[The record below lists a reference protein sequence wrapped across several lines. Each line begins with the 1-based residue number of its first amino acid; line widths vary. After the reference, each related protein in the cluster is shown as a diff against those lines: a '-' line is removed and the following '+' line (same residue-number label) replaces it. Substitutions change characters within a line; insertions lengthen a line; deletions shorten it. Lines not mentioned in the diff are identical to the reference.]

1 MKLLSIDTST
11 QTASVA
17 VIASGKVMGEMMLN
31 TPLTHSQK
39 LMPLIESLI
48 GQLSL
53 KIKDFD
59 GFCVCEGPGSFTGV
73 RIGLSSAKA
82 FAQAHGGFVVTET
95 SMGLLALGNIIHEGI
110 ILAALDAKRREV
122 YYGIYRSNGKVIT
135 KIEEDVMP
143 LSNLLEKVEN
153 MFSAERILCVGEA
166 LNIYSDEFSALKEH
180 WNKNNYILGSENHN
194 LIHASSFAHLPLT
207 SDQFKTYQDVKANYM
222 RKSQAER
229 DRDKKREAL

>member
-17 VIASGKVMGEMMLN
+17 VIESGKVIGEMMLN

-59 GFCVCEGPGSFTGV
+59 GFCVCQGPGSFTGV
-73 RIGLSSAKA
+73 RIGISTVKA

-95 SMGLLALGNIIHEGI
+95 SMGLLALVNPLMIF
-110 ILAALDAKRREV
+110 L
-122 YYGIYRSNGKVIT
+122 KV
-135 KIEEDVMP
+135 P
-143 LSNLLEKVEN
+143 C
-153 MFSAERILCVGEA
+153 F
-166 LNIYSDEFSALKEH
+166 
-180 WNKNNYILGSENHN
+180 
-194 LIHASSFAHLPLT
+194 
-207 SDQFKTYQDVKANYM
+207 Q
-222 RKSQAER
+222 
-229 DRDKKREAL
+229 